1 MVLFMNACLCRVK
14 RFFAVISICVSVVV
28 FENLLHVG
36 LGFREFVLA
45 ETHKFLRF
53 FQ

>member
-1 MVLFMNACLCRVK
+1 MVLFMDAGLSRMK
-14 RFFAVISICVSVVV
+14 RFFAVISICVSVVA
-28 FENLLHVG
+28 FEDFLYVG